1 MVLDLLYSIENL
13 ALGCVR
19 GRRGCICGREGHM
32 HYPSSEEY
40 QKQTL
45 TLLEGMSETLTEV
58 ADEIADGLR
67 KGNLLDRD
75 KLRILA
81 LKLEERR
88 RGLLL
93 LAELSRLRNV
103 KHGRMN

>member
-1 MVLDLLYSIENL
+1 
-13 ALGCVR
+13 
-19 GRRGCICGREGHM
+19 M